1 MCYELFYGNIV
12 VRCRRPSIAI
22 IMYSSEYYLDNV
34 IGNLNDVSVKPDVS
48 KARTAM
54 KQVGDIR

>member
-12 VRCRRPSIAI
+12 VHCCRPSIAI

-34 IGNLNDVSVKPDVS
+34 IGNLNDVAVKPDVS

-54 KQVGDIR
+54 KQVGDIW